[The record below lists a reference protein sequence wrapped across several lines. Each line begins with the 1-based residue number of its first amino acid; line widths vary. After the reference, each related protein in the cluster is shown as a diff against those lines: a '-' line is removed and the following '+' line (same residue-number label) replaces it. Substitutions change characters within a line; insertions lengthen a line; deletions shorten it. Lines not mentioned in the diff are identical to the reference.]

1 MKFLSGVIAI
11 CSSLWLH
18 VYLFGLQET
27 SSAGFNKSFYV
38 YVVMMFG
45 LGIFALY
52 LSFTERKKNK

>member
-11 CSSLWLH
+11 CSSLWLY

-38 YVVMMFG
+38 YTVMMFG
-45 LGIFALY
+45 LGVFALY
-52 LSFTERKKNK
+52 LSFTEQKENK

>member
-27 SSAGFNKSFYV
+27 SSAKFNGSFYV
-38 YVVMMFG
+38 YAIMMFG
-45 LGIFALY
+45 LGVFALY
-52 LSFTERKKNK
+52 LSSTEKKKNK